1 MFYPFGI
8 RLRLCLLTAIPSALL
23 FTFSAHAQRLTLP
36 PTAGAPATQPTSENS
51 AYSPDSLRPD
61 QTEILKIYPDGTKR
75 IVPISALNFRDDGAA
90 FGGPPHLSVYSNPGN
105 DKKSSTERLSVAPI
119 GIDGSPS
126 SVPATIPPSPN
137 PLAATPSAAGDP
149 MGGTA
154 PSYPM
159 GGSVSSSADP
169 MGGSGPVD
177 PLSGA
182 PAQGSPPPLQ
192 TVSGRAAPVSSIANS
207 IDLGTYDDF
216 FMNAAI
222 GGSIQGQLTARR
234 VYNGNNMQA
243 YPAPPPTI
251 LSAVPGLSAD
261 SISAENFTFQPG
273 FRFDTQFGYNIY
285 DWLGVSLESGIIYN
299 ALQNYSVSLKNVKYV
314 VNTTTNSLGSQSYT
328 LPTDGELIQVPIQL
342 SAIARWPGA
351 TAFKPFIG
359 GGVGAIWQ
367 QLDVNSFNILGY
379 NVQANY
385 CRSAF
390 QFGFNG
396 QLGANYTVA
405 PGVDFYGV
413 FKLLGVFTPRIG
425 NYDFENSYNF
435 ALEVGIQS
443 RF

>member
-8 RLRLCLLTAIPSALL
+8 RLRLCLLTAIPLALL

-36 PTAGAPATQPTSENS
+36 PTAGAPTPQPTPETSANS
-51 AYSPDSLRPD
+51 PESLSTD
-61 QTEILKIYPDGTKR
+61 QAQILKVYPDGTKR
-75 IVPISALNFRDDGAA
+75 VVPISALNFSDDGAA
-90 FGGPPHLSVYSNPGN
+90 FGGPPLLSVYSNPSN
-105 DKKSSTERLSVAPI
+105 DKKSSPERLTVAPI
-119 GIDGSPS
+119 GIDGSSS

-137 PLAATPSAAGDP
+137 PLAATPTAAAD
-149 MGGTA
+149 
-154 PSYPM
+154 PM

-177 PLSGA
+177 PLAGA

-192 TVSGRAAPVSSIANS
+192 TVSGRAAPISSIESS
-207 IDLGTYDDF
+207 IDLGTYEDF
-216 FMNAAI
+216 FMSAAI

-234 VYNGNNMQA
+234 VFNGNNMQA
-243 YPAPPPTI
+243 YPFTPSSGFFSGSEIT
-251 LSAVPGLSAD
+251 
-261 SISAENFTFQPG
+261 AENFTFEPG
-273 FRFDTQFGYNIY
+273 FRFDVEFGYNIY
-285 DWLGVSLESGIIYN
+285 DWLSVSLQSGVVYN
-299 ALQNYSVSLKNVKYV
+299 ALDTYGVSVD
-314 VNTTTNSLGSQSYT
+314 GSSFT
-328 LPTDGELIQVPIQL
+328 LPADGELLQVPIQIDGIL
-342 SAIARWPGA
+342 RWPGK

-367 QLDVNSFNILGY
+367 QLDVNNYTVGDEII
-379 NVQANY
+379 QANY

-390 QFGFNG
+390 QFGYNA

-413 FKLLGVFTPRIG
+413 FKLLGAFTPRIG

>member
-8 RLRLCLLTAIPSALL
+8 RLRLCLLTAIPTALL
-23 FTFSAHAQRLTLP
+23 FTFSAHAQRLTIPPATAVP
-36 PTAGAPATQPTSENS
+36 PTQPSPATN
-51 AYSPDSLRPD
+51 AYSSDSLRTD
-61 QTEILKIYPDGTKR
+61 QAQILKTYPDGTKR

-90 FGGPPHLSVYSNPGN
+90 FGGPPLLSVYSNPSN
-105 DKKSSTERLSVAPI
+105 DKKSSPERLSVAPI

-137 PLAATPSAAGDP
+137 PLATTPSAAGDP
-149 MGGTA
+149 MGGSA
-154 PSYPM
+154 PSDPM

-222 GGSIQGQLTARR
+222 GGSIQGQLTAYR
-234 VYNGNNMQA
+234 VYNGTNMQA
-243 YPAPPPTI
+243 YPY
-251 LSAVPGLSAD
+251 GD
-261 SISAENFTFQPG
+261 ISSENFTFQPG
-273 FRFDTQFGYNIY
+273 FRFDTEFGYNIY
-285 DWLGVSLESGIIYN
+285 DWLGVSLQTGIIYN
-299 ALQNYSVSLKNVKYV
+299 AINQYNV
-314 VNTTTNSLGSQSYT
+314 SYT
-328 LPTDGELIQVPIQL
+328 DGTSFHNSCNGELVQVPIQL
-342 SAIARWPGA
+342 DGILRWPGV

-359 GGVGAIWQ
+359 GGIGAIWQ
-367 QLDVNSFNILGY
+367 QLDVNNY
-379 NVQANY
+379 YVADRDVQGNY

-396 QLGANYTVA
+396 QVGANYTVA

-413 FKLLGVFTPRIG
+413 FKLLGAFAPRIG
-425 NYDFENSYNF
+425 NYDFETSYNF

>member
-1 MFYPFGI
+1 MKIPIHRGAPP
-8 RLRLCLLTAIPSALL
+8 LLPLLVASTYFAITAQ
-23 FTFSAHAQRLTLP
+23 AQRLTLP
-36 PTAGAPATQPTSENS
+36 ESPTPSPASNLSTP
-51 AYSPDSLRPD
+51 SPAEA
-61 QTEILKIYPDGTKR
+61 QGQILKTYPNGTKR
-75 IVPISALNFRDDGAA
+75 VVPLSSLNSLDDGKD
-90 FGGPPHLSVYSNPGN
+90 FGGPPTLSFLEPTPTQN
-105 DKKSSTERLSVAPI
+105 SSSSKNLSIAPI
-119 GIDGSPS
+119 GDATT
-126 SVPATIPPSPN
+126 PATAPV
-137 PLAATPSAAGDP
+137 PLPSAADSTIQIP
-149 MGGTA
+149 MA
-154 PSYPM
+154 NP
-159 GGSVSSSADP
+159 DP
-169 MGGSGPVD
+169 MGGSAMGGSAPVD

-182 PAQGSPPPLQ
+182 PTTPTPLQ
-192 TVSGRAAPVSSIANS
+192 TVSGKPAPLSDGGVGT

-216 FMNAAI
+216 FMNASV

-243 YPAPPPTI
+243 YPYPVSGAI
-251 LSAVPGLSAD
+251 YGVAVDGE
-261 SISAENFTFQPG
+261 ITAENFTFQPG

-285 DWLGVSLESGIIYN
+285 DWLGVSLESGVIYN
-299 ALQNYSVSLKNVKYV
+299 ALQNYTFSFSGDIDI
-314 VNTTTNSLGSQSYT
+314 LGSTFTGSRSFT
-328 LPTDGELIQVPIQL
+328 CPADGELLQVPVQL

-359 GGVGAIWQ
+359 GGIGAIWQ
-367 QLDVNSFNILGY
+367 QLDVNNINIAGTDI
-379 NVQANY
+379 QANY